1 MVSDKLRDNKRRES
15 PISVSGEGFVF
26 EHSVQAF
33 FILQMMS
40 GGFVPRMDG
49 CEITKVTLQ
58 SGRYGRNTD
67 DCEVTLKERKT
78 GEEKK
83 LFIQI
88 KRSFNLQPS
97 NKAFT
102 QTVKDAWN
110 DFIDPNFKKL
120 HYRIALVTGE
130 LDTNGSGLKNIL
142 THIQS
147 SYRQAD
153 HFWGD
158 YENGCTNWSKPER
171 EGLKRFREKIKL
183 ANNGNDPGKEME
195 FLFFKSFFIIKSDM
209 HESLFRDGDLNI
221 VLIHSI
227 LAQKRWK
234 NNAEPQAIWERLH
247 AYVSARNKDQITI
260 YKDNPPDP
268 LMKIFEEETVIIQ
281 QDIMCKDRVLGL
293 GCRSEASTTNAII
306 QTTHKRELALLCLI
320 GGFDASRLGD
330 QNIVSKLLES
340 DYQTAL
346 KAIQSIA
353 NTDTSALRLRGTIWK
368 VVDAKKTLE
377 QIGSYIYDNH
387 ADSFA
392 QIYLKILGEIDPALE
407 LDVKKRY
414 FAEAYDKKRIY
425 SNEIRRGVANG
436 MAMLANSQDLCS
448 HCSINKLCNIA
459 KDTVRKLLSKNQ
471 DPKIWMSIMD
481 DISLVAQAA
490 PTEFLSKLE
499 AVLDVRD
506 DNPIIEVVNESNGSP
521 FFRKDYISGLYE
533 ALAELSWDKDLFFR
547 TSMILARISDQ
558 IGSYGEGQRCALD
571 IILHTILPWWP
582 KTFAS
587 VDIRHSAV
595 EKIVKEYRRTGLE
608 LLKRLLPG
616 VTYTTVERQIPMW
629 LNVSRDRSSGCAI
642 GSVERQELEEQNLY
656 YSNMYVDVVDS
667 LDEIVGII
675 KDVNRLAENAFARL
689 IEKLGEKLASV
700 SVKEKRV
707 VWEALLKE
715 INELNQLNQ
724 YTDADNPR
732 AVKLREIAD
741 AIEPEDNLEK
751 SLYLFSNCDYD
762 LISRKGWKKSQEEI
776 EKKRRDAL
784 SGILGEQDP
793 NKLNQL
799 INKAALPHTVGA
811 TLGYMN
817 IPSLDRR
824 VLPVFLD
831 GSNAEREFARSFIS
845 MRYVCRGGVNWVK
858 QLNFSSWTEEEQ
870 LSFVLSLPFSQDIWS
885 MPEVQQNRTLNKKYW
900 GLVNNFR
907 FAKDGDNIEYAIRN
921 LLVAKRPLAAI
932 EYIYWLLIQH
942 GEPNEERI
950 STDQCLDVLIKSLN
964 TSEDVSKFDRLQY
977 EIKEVFAYLYRNG
990 DYTETDLWRAEL
1002 SYLGIFH
1009 KNDGVQPLAL
1019 THKIANDP
1027 DFFCELIQTAYKPNI
1042 PESKVPSKINE
1053 SLQFKLLRI
1062 LSFNDFPIMPGTDER
1077 GELNDKK
1084 LRAWIDRSEGIC
1096 KKSGH
1101 LDIAQSVIGGYLAN
1115 SPPDQS
1121 GLWINRTVAD
1131 ILERDGASSMRSGY
1145 NTGIYNACGVQ
1156 IVDIAERSGDTLQGK
1171 WLNRARKVE
1180 ELGLI
1185 RFATSLRKLVD
1196 DFKYDCV

>member
-15 PISVSGEGFVF
+15 PISASGDGYVF
-26 EHSVQAF
+26 EHTVQAF
-33 FILQMMS
+33 FVLQMMM
-40 GGFVPRMDG
+40 GGLVPRMDG
-49 CEITKVTLQ
+49 CEIAEVILQ
-58 SGRYGRNTD
+58 SRKYGRNTD
-67 DCEVTLKERKT
+67 DCEVVFRDKNT
-78 GEEKK
+78 GENRR
-83 LFIQI
+83 LLVQI

-102 QTVKDAWN
+102 KTIEDAWG
-110 DFIDPNFKKL
+110 DFTSPSFNKSCD
-120 HYRIALVTGE
+120 RIALVTGD
-130 LDTNGSGLKNIL
+130 LDTCGTGLKRML
-142 THIQS
+142 THMQS
-147 SYRQAD
+147 THQQAD
-153 HFWGD
+153 HFWRD
-158 YENGCTNWSKPER
+158 YISGYADRSTPELQ
-171 EGLKRFREKIKL
+171 GLERLREKIKL
-183 ANNGNDPGKEME
+183 ANGGNDLSKETE
-195 FLFFKSFFIIKSDM
+195 FDFFRSFFIIKSDM
-209 HESLFRDGDLNI
+209 HESLFQDGDLNI
-221 VLIHSI
+221 ALIHSM

-234 NNAEPQAIWERLH
+234 GDAEPWKIWELLLSFI
-247 AYVSARNKDQITI
+247 SARNKDQII
-260 YKDNPPDP
+260 IRKDNPPDH
-268 LMKIFEEETVIIQ
+268 LKKIFEEELVVRQ
-281 QDIMCKDRVLGL
+281 RD
-293 GCRSEASTTNAII
+293 TTDTGRKMSPECGSKAPPFNGKI
-306 QTTHKRELALLCLI
+306 QTAYKKELALLCLI
-320 GGFDASRLGD
+320 GEFDASRPGD
-330 QNIVSKLLES
+330 QGMVAKLLES

-346 KAIQSIA
+346 NVIQSIA
-353 NTDTSALRLRGTIWK
+353 NTDASALKLGGTIWK
-368 VVDAKKTLE
+368 VVDTKKTLE

-387 ADSFA
+387 VDNFA
-392 QIYLKILGEIDPALE
+392 QIYLKIIGEIDPALE
-407 LDVKKRY
+407 LDAKKRY
-414 FAEAYDKKRIY
+414 FAEVYGKKRIY

-448 HCSINKLCNIA
+448 NCSIKKLRNIA
-459 KDTVRKLLSKNQ
+459 KSAVRELLSKNQ
-471 DPKIWMSIMD
+471 DSKIWMSIMD
-481 DISLVAQAA
+481 DISLVAQTA

-499 AVLDVRD
+499 AALDMRD
-506 DNPIIEVVNESNGSP
+506 DNPIIEVINESNGSP
-521 FFRKDYISGLYE
+521 FFRKDYISGLYG
-533 ALAELSWDKDLFFR
+533 ALAELLWDKDLFFR

-571 IILHTILPWWP
+571 VILHTILPWQP

-587 VDIRHSAV
+587 VDVRHSV
-595 EKIVKEYRRTGLE
+595 IEKIVKEYRSTGLE

-616 VTYTTVERQIPMW
+616 VTYTTVERQTPMW
-629 LNVSRDRSSGCAI
+629 LNVLRDRGNGCVI
-642 GSVERQELEEQNLY
+642 KQVERQELEEQNLY
-656 YSNMYVDVVDS
+656 YSNMYVDAVDS
-667 LDEIVGII
+667 LDEIIGII
-675 KDVNRLAENAFARL
+675 KDVNHLAEDTFARL
-689 IEKLGEKLASV
+689 IVKLRKKMASA
-700 SVKEKRV
+700 SAKEKRV

-724 YTDADNPR
+724 YTDVENPR

-784 SGILGEQDP
+784 LGILGEQDP

-811 TLGYMN
+811 TLGCMN

-845 MRYVCRGGVNWVK
+845 TRYVCRGGVNWVK

-1042 PESKVPSKINE
+1042 PECKVPSKINE
-1053 SLQFKLLRI
+1053 SLQFKLLRL
-1062 LSFNDFPIMPGTDER
+1062 LSFNDFPIVLGVDDQ
-1077 GELNDKK
+1077 GELNDNK
-1084 LRAWIDRSEGIC
+1084 LRTWIAKVEDVC

-1101 LDIAQSVIGGYLAN
+1101 LNIAQSVVGGYLTN
-1115 SPPDQS
+1115 SPPDRS
-1121 GLWINRTVAD
+1121 GLWINKTVAD
-1131 ILERDGASSMRSGY
+1131 ILERDSASSMRSGY
-1145 NTGIYNACGVQ
+1145 NTGIYNDCGVQ
-1156 IVDIAERSGDTLQGK
+1156 IVGITERRKETLQGK
-1171 WLNRARKVE
+1171 WLNRARKAE
-1180 ELGLI
+1180 ELGFI

-1196 DFKYDCV
+1196 DFKRDCV